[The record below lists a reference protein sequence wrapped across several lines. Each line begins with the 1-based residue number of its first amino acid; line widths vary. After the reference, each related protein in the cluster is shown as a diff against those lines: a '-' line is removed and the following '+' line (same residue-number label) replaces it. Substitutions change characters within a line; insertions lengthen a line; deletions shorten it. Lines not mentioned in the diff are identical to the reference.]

1 MLQPFQHLV
10 DGIPGS
16 HTHVHPKH
24 SSQGRVTTVPVLP
37 KDPAAWDQKQGGFG
51 VVGSWPPAVSSAD
64 PRPAPLTDICKFN
77 QEVEAAGDILF
88 VPASE

>member
-10 DGIPGS
+10 DGIPGN
-16 HTHVHPKH
+16 HTHMHPKN
-24 SSQGRVTTVPVLP
+24 SSQGLVTTEPVLP

-51 VVGSWPPAVSSAD
+51 VVGSCLPAVLSAD
-64 PRPAPLTDICKFN
+64 PCPAPLTDICKFK